1 MFFRSHQSKNFNKC
15 LHKYETAVIII
26 LLSLEVHYEFSTV
39 FKPCQRYSCKR
50 CGFRQEPDFSYRYDG
65 SSVRGHV
72 FCHDS
77 SPEEKQKEEQQMR
90 DSIEVGDEI
99 TTIGGIVGR
108 VVTVKDDSLIIETG
122 AERNRIKI
130 MRWAISTNNTANEKL
145 EAERAAAKEAQ
156 EAEKA
161 AKMEEAKAKSKASR
175 KKSKKNKDA
184 DAE

>member
-1 MFFRSHQSKNFNKC
+1 MNFVQFLN
-15 LHKYETAVIII
+15 LTSGAASSTAASGKSQISLIVMMVLLFAVMYFVIIR
-26 LLSLEVHYEFSTV
+26 
-39 FKPCQRYSCKR
+39 P
-50 CGFRQEPDFSYRYDG
+50 
-65 SSVRGHV
+65 
-72 FCHDS
+72 
-77 SPEEKQKEEQQMR
+77 QKEEQQMR